1 MSITRTQKLV
11 VTDNVISLMF
21 VFDVFV
27 GEEPSRIRRRV
38 WKMFFFVI
46 ITYYR
51 LGETRCIVT
60 WES

>member
-1 MSITRTQKLV
+1 
-11 VTDNVISLMF
+11 MF

-27 GEEPSRIRRRV
+27 VEEPSRIRRRV
-38 WKMFFFVI
+38 WKVFFFVI